1 MGSEMCIR
9 DSLYKNI
16 DLVTTDDLLLVAV
29 GFAAAFVVGAIV
41 VKYLLDFVT
50 KYGFAPFAYWRI
62 LIGTVGLI
70 GLFVYTPPS
79 SSSAA
84 NAKPTLNAEEMLAD
98 AIGKP
103 VEAEINFQTV
113 ASVKQNS
120 QNDRETVIPKQARHP
135 DWQIG
140 IKADPLSR

>member
-1 MGSEMCIR
+1 MCIR
-9 DSLYKNI
+9 DR
-16 DLVTTDDLLLVAV
+16 
-29 GFAAAFVVGAIV
+29 
-41 VKYLLDFVT
+41 
-50 KYGFAPFAYWRI
+50 YGFAPFAYWRI

-120 QNDRETVIPKQARHP
+120 KNDRETVIPKQARHP